1 MGLSDPHDPDQTFPF
16 QYLQR
21 AGAGSRSL
29 CRLFIS
35 KLFWVPCA
43 KVYVDSYDMWAD
55 LVGHYKSPSSTT
67 DRPIRIAL
75 DNQPALDTGGVR
87 RQCYT
92 NSLLPTNTCTCLT
105 AHPVTWGQ
113 FSAPKLDRKVSS
125 MYWELWFHTASHKMG

>member
-1 MGLSDPHDPDQTFPF
+1 MEICSVSSKPMGLSDPHDPDQTFPF

-29 CRLFIS
+29 CHPFIT
-35 KLFWVPCA
+35 KLFGVPCA

-67 DRPIRIAL
+67 NRPIRIVF

-92 NSLLPTNTCTCLT
+92 QVYEQFAANKHMRMFDGPPCHLR
-105 AHPVTWGQ
+105 PV
-113 FSAPKLDRKVSS
+113 FSAEARS
-125 MYWELWFHTASHKMG
+125 